1 MPDMT
6 IAKALQQRKTIANKL
21 ATLSQRAMKCA
32 VKEKDAETDF
42 DTESCL
48 EEFESEQYALRDL
61 KIKGSLASHNTLVL
75 IPGSIPVPEATTR
88 IPVYQAVLIRDD
100 MKGRKA
106 LLEQLINLPTTK
118 RNYMRMTGG
127 EEEIKMER
135 SFDFEKMLEEI
146 EVLQDAIGEID
157 ALVQYNDN
165 TVKI

>member
-21 ATLSQRAMKCA
+21 ATLAQRATKCA
-32 VKEKDAETDF
+32 VKEKDQKTDF

-48 EEFESEQYALRDL
+48 EEFESEQFALRDL
-61 KIKGSLASHNTLVL
+61 KIKGAIASHNTLVN
-75 IPGSIPVPEATTR
+75 IPTSVPATEAGNAV
-88 IPVYQAVLIRDD
+88 PVYQAVLIRDD

-106 LLEQLINLPTTK
+106 LLEQLIDIPTTK

-127 EEEIKMER
+127 EEEIKLER
-135 SFDFEKMLEEI
+135 VFDFEKILEEI
-146 EVLQDAIGEID
+146 DALQDAIGEID
-157 ALVQYNDN
+157 ALIQYNDN